1 MTRAA
6 PPDAASDLLPQRTA
20 VAVFLAFA
28 AAYFLSA
35 VIRAITATL
44 SPTLTAELNL
54 SANQLGLLAGGY
66 FLGFAAAQLPLGRAL
81 DRLGPKRVILVLL
94 AVAVLACLAFAWA
107 TRFEGLLLA
116 RFLCGVGLSAC
127 LMAPLTG
134 YRRWLPAHAQLRAN
148 SWMLM
153 TGSLGML
160 MSTLPVQ
167 WLLPL
172 VGWRWMFVGLG
183 AGVLLS
189 MAVIAVQVP
198 RWRAA
203 LQAGGQVDSTVP
215 QLPAMGYRQIAAHPY
230 FVRTAPMAFVT
241 YGGLVAI
248 QTLWAG
254 PWMTQVAG
262 YSAEQAAAGLFGI
275 NACMLLAFWAWGL
288 LTPRLLAKGLTVNRL
303 MASGVPWSFVPLA
316 ILLIAPSATQPGAA
330 ALLALYCVLTT
341 FVSLSQPAVAQ
352 AFASEVAGRVLSAF
366 NLAIFAGV
374 FCMQWGIGLVIDA
387 LQALGASLTQA
398 FQGAFA
404 LYLVLSVCSWAFFVW
419 RGPTTTGPVGSHNHA
434 P

>member
-1 MTRAA
+1 VVADPHPGA
-6 PPDAASDLLPQRTA
+6 VAQLLPTRTA

-44 SPTLTAELNL
+44 SPTLTQEFNL
-54 SANQLGLLAGGY
+54 SAQHLGLLAGGY
-66 FLGFAAAQLPLGRAL
+66 FLGFAATQLPLGYAL
-81 DRLGPKRVILVLL
+81 DRYGPKRVMLVMLS
-94 AVAVLACLAFAWA
+94 VATLACLAFAVA
-107 TRFEGLLLA
+107 PRFEALLLA

-183 AGVLLS
+183 AGVVLS
-189 MAVIAVQVP
+189 IAVIAVQVP
-198 RWRAA
+198 RWQDPPAGRPAA
-203 LQAGGQVDSTVP
+203 VL
-215 QLPAMGYRQIAAHPY
+215 GYRQIATHPY
-230 FVRTAPMAFVT
+230 FVRTAPLAFVI
-241 YGGLVAI
+241 YGGLMAI

-262 YSAEQAAAGLFGI
+262 YSAAQAAGGLFAI
-275 NACMLLAFWAWGL
+275 NACMLVAFWAWGL
-288 LTPRLLAKGLTVNRL
+288 LTPRLLARGFTVNGL
-303 MASGVPWSFVPLA
+303 MAWGLPFSFLALA
-316 ILLIAPSATQPGAA
+316 ILLIANNAPFVGAA
-330 ALLALYCVLTT
+330 GVLALYCVLTT
-341 FVSLSQPAVAQ
+341 FISLSQPAVAQ
-352 AFASEVAGRVLSAF
+352 VFASDVAGRVLSAF
-366 NLAIFAGV
+366 NLVIFAGV

-387 LQALGASLTQA
+387 LRAAGASAIQA
-398 FQGAFA
+398 FQGAFG
-404 LYLVLSVCSWAFFVW
+404 LYGVLSVLAWAFFVW
-419 RGPTTTGPVGSHNHA
+419 RGRAAGDDAASHNH
-434 P
+434 PP